1 MTRRSLSSVLLNS
14 KLVSVL
20 LAVLLWIY
28 VVGVRG
34 PDTTKS
40 IEAQIMA
47 VNVPQGYVVVGS
59 LPTVSVTLRGPMST
73 LWNLTN
79 GYVTPTV
86 DLRGR
91 TDGSLIMSVQ
101 VQVVGLTGVTVE
113 GIDPKDVNVQLEQ
126 LQTVTVPVHAEVSGT
141 LPQGLVLGVLRVE
154 PTSIEVSGPGS
165 LVNQVKEAALEVAL
179 DKVGTA
185 TAGSLTIA
193 GDVVAYD
200 TRGHVVDGVL
210 VSPRS
215 AVAILPILDAST
227 LKTVPVVPLV
237 IGHPTSGYAVASA
250 SCMPAVVMVTGTPAA
265 LSRVQAVWTAP
276 VDVSDETANLTRKVG
291 LTLPAGVSV
300 VGGVKATSCEI
311 VIEQVLVIAV
321 PDVTLEARGADS
333 RWKVSLGTAS
343 VSVLISGTGSAI
355 KALQASQIRP
365 YVDVSQ
371 SPMADGTYPVLLDG
385 LSQGVVS
392 VSVMPSSVVVDIQ
405 KGP

>member
-1 MTRRSLSSVLLNS
+1 MARRSLSSVLLNS

-20 LAVLLWIY
+20 LAVLLWVY

-40 IEAQIMA
+40 IEAQVMA
-47 VNVPQGYVVVGS
+47 VNIPQGYVVAGS

-73 LWNLTN
+73 LWNLTS
-79 GYVTPTV
+79 GYVTPTI

-126 LQTVTVPVHAEVSGT
+126 LRTVTVPVHAEVSGT

-200 TRGHVVDGVL
+200 TRGRVVDGVL

-215 AVAILPILDAST
+215 AVAVLPILDGSR

-237 IGHPTSGYAVASA
+237 VGHPTSGYAVGSA
-250 SCMPAVVMVTGTPAA
+250 SCTPAVVMVTGTPAT

-276 VDVSDETANLTRKVG
+276 VNVSDETANFTRQVG

-300 VGGVKATSCEI
+300 VGGAKAASCEV

-371 SPMADGTYPVLLDG
+371 SPLADGTYPVLLDG

-392 VSVMPSSVVVDIQ
+392 VSVMPSSVAVDIQ